1 MKGQESFKTLEQSI
15 IENDESAAKNAI
27 LDILNEGVEPAEI
40 LSKIVSIST
49 AMGDKFENGEIFLP
63 ELMMMADTLKAAS
76 DTLMA
81 EMSKRNETIEGKM
94 GKVVIATVTGDIHDI
109 GKNIT
114 AFLLSASGFEIYD
127 MGRDVP
133 TMEIIKK
140 ANEIKADIIALS
152 ALMTTSMPYQKEVL
166 DNLRELSERDKFNVM
181 VGGAP
186 TSQEWADEIGADGWA
201 ETATK
206 GVKVAMELMKRRAK

>member
-15 IENDESAAKNAI
+15 IENDERAAKNAI
-27 LDILNEGVEPAEI
+27 LNILKEGVEPAEI

-76 DTLMA
+76 DSLMA
-81 EMSKRNETIEGKM
+81 EMSKRNKTIEGKM

-166 DNLRELSERDKFNVM
+166 DNLRELSERDKFEVM

-186 TSQEWADEIGADGWA
+186 PRNGQMRLALTVGPRPLQ
-201 ETATK
+201 
-206 GVKVAMELMKRRAK
+206 RASRWRWS